1 MYYYLSLGANI
12 GEREMTIRR
21 ALEMIEQQ
29 IGHILRCSSYFYSAP
44 WGYKS
49 ENPFCNICCAVETSL
64 SPFDVLTITQSIE
77 CALGRKEKT
86 IDGKYQD
93 RIIDIDLIRVFNNG
107 KEICISTPELT
118 LPHKLWQSRDF
129 VTIPLAEIIESV

>member
-21 ALEMIEQQ
+21 ALEIIEQQ

-86 IDGKYQD
+86 IDGK
-93 RIIDIDLIRVFNNG
+93 R
-107 KEICISTPELT
+107 
-118 LPHKLWQSRDF
+118 
-129 VTIPLAEIIESV
+129 ES